1 MKHLAV
7 MYIASTKMKSKHKIM
22 LVTGCIGNISQLT
35 LMLTFN
41 KHAAIRI
48 GGAYC
53 TLYGFVI
60 VSITVKGLLSLLA
73 TVIINFLIQFRFIL
87 WYRFGHSDLLS
98 LMLIGTSFYTGSIN
112 KNSTGIHKTVV
123 YSIL

>member
-1 MKHLAV
+1 
-7 MYIASTKMKSKHKIM
+7 
-22 LVTGCIGNISQLT
+22 
-35 LMLTFN
+35 MLTFY
-41 KHAAIRI
+41 KHTAIRI

-53 TLYGFVI
+53 TLYSFVI

-87 WYRFGHSDLLS
+87 WYRFGNSDLLS
-98 LMLIGTSFYTGSIN
+98 LMLIGTSFYMGSIN